1 MPHTSEAGTTLPNI
15 ASLLSATYHFAMGRI
30 IGELESSGYSDLSK
44 TQLHLLSRIEAD
56 GVTVEALTE
65 RLHMAK
71 QIVWNLTHMLAE
83 KGYVVEEHEPLG
95 MVSTVRL
102 ADRGLA
108 VMQTVER
115 AQRDVEADW
124 ANALGDSSYA
134 EVRGKLLE
142 LFRLTTH

>member
-1 MPHTSEAGTTLPNI
+1 
-15 ASLLSATYHFAMGRI
+15 
-30 IGELESSGYSDLSK
+30 
-44 TQLHLLSRIEAD
+44 
-56 GVTVEALTE
+56 
-65 RLHMAK
+65 MAK

-83 KGYVVEEHEPLG
+83 KGYVVEEYEPLG

-124 ANALGDSSYA
+124 ADALGDSSYA
-134 EVRGKLLE
+134 ELRCNLLE
-142 LFRLTTH
+142 LFRVATH